1 LPPVS
6 IPSRRFSSE
15 SSDPLLLTGVL
26 LVMIDQTIAAMG
38 PKETIGKHTTLKR
51 TGGHS
56 LELSIFYQNA
66 VTGRFF
72 GENAYAKLG

>member
-1 LPPVS
+1 
-6 IPSRRFSSE
+6 
-15 SSDPLLLTGVL
+15 
-26 LVMIDQTIAAMG
+26 MIDQTIAAMG